1 MKFTIVTIMSTFA
14 IMAFAQ
20 APSNAGVAV
29 NLPSLGVSS
38 TRMTFEWFGSN
49 LLNFISKFWMLVQN
63 LQLPGK
69 KKAMMSVVYMFGSN
83 VDKIGQLILI
93 LLSLQQLSIRLL

>member
-1 MKFTIVTIMSTFA
+1 
-14 IMAFAQ
+14 
-20 APSNAGVAV
+20 
-29 NLPSLGVSS
+29 
-38 TRMTFEWFGSN
+38 
-49 LLNFISKFWMLVQN
+49 MLVQN